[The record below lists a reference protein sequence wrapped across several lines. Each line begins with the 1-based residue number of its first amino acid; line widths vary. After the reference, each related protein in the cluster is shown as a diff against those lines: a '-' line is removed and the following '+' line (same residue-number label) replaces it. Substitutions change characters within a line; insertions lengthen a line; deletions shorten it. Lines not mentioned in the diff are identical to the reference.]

1 MIGRFLEISIE
12 APDILASME
21 FYQGLGMLS
30 ATVGEVWSHRYG
42 VVTDGN
48 LVIGLHDYSF
58 ESPSL
63 TYVRPELRKSL
74 SELQARAGSLAFSK
88 TDDDEFNE
96 AGFTDPDGQMVAV
109 LEARTFSPPEIAGS
123 DITALGHFSE
133 FSIPVSNLDASIA
146 FWENIGFVL
155 FSREDEGLPCAS
167 LTSDFLN
174 LGLYVNPRMRA
185 PGLTFREPDM
195 AERIEY
201 VRAQGYRLTQ
211 GTPISQARHSGA
223 TLLAPE
229 GTPIYLVPE
238 ITDQKAD
245 PANS

>member
-1 MIGRFLEISIE
+1 LIGRFLEISIE
-12 APDILASME
+12 TPDILASME

-30 ATVGEVWSHRYG
+30 ATVGEVWPHRYG

-48 LVIGLHDYSF
+48 LVLGLHDYSF

-74 SELQARAGSLAFSK
+74 PELQARAGSLAFSK

-96 AGFTDPDGQMVAV
+96 AGFTDPDGQMIAV

-133 FSIPVSNLDASIA
+133 FSLPVTRLDASIT
-146 FWENIGFVL
+146 FWENMGFVL
-155 FSREDEGLPCAS
+155 TDREEEGLEGAC

-174 LGLYVNPRMRA
+174 LGLYVNPRMRV

-201 VRAQGYRLTQ
+201 VRAQGYRLIQ
-211 GTPISQARHSGA
+211 GTPISRERHAGA
-223 TLLAPE
+223 TLIAPE
-229 GTPIYLVPE
+229 GTPIYLLPE
-238 ITDQKAD
+238 LTDQEI
-245 PANS
+245 

>member
-1 MIGRFLEISIE
+1 MIGRFLEISVE

-30 ATVGEVWSHRYG
+30 ATVGEVWPHRYG
-42 VVTDGN
+42 VVTDGS
-48 LVIGLHDYSF
+48 LVLGLHDYSF

-63 TYVRPELRKSL
+63 TYVRPELKKSL
-74 SELQARAGSLAFSK
+74 SELRARAGSLAFSK

-96 AGFTDPDGQMVAV
+96 AGFTDPDGQMIAV

-123 DITALGHFSE
+123 DITVLGHFSE
-133 FSIPVSNLDASIA
+133 FSMPVSNLDASIG
-146 FWENIGFVL
+146 FWENMGFVL
-155 FSREDEGLPCAS
+155 TGREDEGLAGAW

-174 LGLYVNPRMRA
+174 LGLYLNPRMRT

-211 GTPISQARHSGA
+211 GTPISPERHTGA

-229 GTPIYLVPE
+229 GTPIYLLPE
-238 ITDQKAD
+238 IADQET
-245 PANS
+245 